1 MPFGYLIWEKERGIN
16 ITWVSVNHT
25 IHRGPVSIFEV
36 TKKERWLQIIVKSK
50 ADLSISTVRLAIARP
65 ESDEMLQIM
74 RKTDLYQ
81 LSDRIPSVLYH
92 PIGITRIDSSGR
104 LRRYR
109 ITSDEVGQSALLQ
122 NMLEEFASSRIQI
135 KKYEEVT
142 SKLSRQLSGK
152 LCAVV
157 QSGDIESMVVAFIG
171 EKVVPLVG

>member
-1 MPFGYLIWEKERGIN
+1 MPFGYLIRELERSDDIGWYSAN
-16 ITWVSVNHT
+16 GVV
-25 IHRGPVSIFEV
+25 HRGPIAIFEA
-36 TKKERWLQIIVKSK
+36 TKGERWLRLIVESEN
-50 ADLSISTVRLAIARP
+50 DLSISTVRLAIARP

-92 PIGITRIDSSGR
+92 PIGITLIDSSGR
-104 LRRYR
+104 LRRRR
-109 ITSDEVGQSALLQ
+109 ITSDVVGQSAFLQ

-157 QSGDIESMVVAFIG
+157 RAGDNESMAVAFIG
-171 EKVVPLVG
+171 EKVIPLVG